1 MSSLYLFRH
10 GQAGSRDA
18 YDALSQLGH
27 RQAALLG
34 SYLASQKLRVTAFFT
49 GELQRQRET
58 AGRIAEAFDA
68 QGLSLPAVT
77 PDHRWNEFDLDAV
90 YQGIAPQLA
99 ADNAEFGAHYEAMQ
113 KEAANPHSTV
123 HRRWTMADIEVVRAW
138 VDGRYHYNGESWL
151 DFRARVGSAFET
163 LRRFEPGDNVIV
175 STSAT
180 PIAVWMGLA
189 LDLGNRYIM
198 RTAGALYNASITSFR
213 IREGEPHLA
222 GFNHVPHLDAAELR
236 TFR

>member
-1 MSSLYLFRH
+1 MSSLLLFRH

-27 RQAALLG
+27 RQTALLG
-34 SYLASQKLRVTAFFT
+34 SHLASQRMPVSAFFV
-49 GELQRQRET
+49 GALRRQQET
-58 AGRIAEAFDA
+58 AANIARAFAA
-68 QGLSLPAVT
+68 QGLPLPEPIVD
-77 PDHRWNEFDLDAV
+77 PRWNEFDLDAV
-90 YQGIAPQLA
+90 YEGIAPQLA
-99 ADNAEFGAHYEAMQ
+99 AGNPEFGAHYNAMR
-113 KEAANPHSTV
+113 KEAANPDSTV

-138 VDGRYHYNGESWL
+138 IDGRYTYDGESWIE
-151 DFRARVGSAFET
+151 FQQRVAGAFDS
-163 LRRFEPGDNVIV
+163 LRCFAPTDVVMV

-189 LDLGNRYIM
+189 LGLTNRYIM
-198 RTAGALYNASITSFR
+198 RTAGALYNASITTFR

-222 GFNHVPHLDAAELR
+222 GFNHVPHLDQPELR